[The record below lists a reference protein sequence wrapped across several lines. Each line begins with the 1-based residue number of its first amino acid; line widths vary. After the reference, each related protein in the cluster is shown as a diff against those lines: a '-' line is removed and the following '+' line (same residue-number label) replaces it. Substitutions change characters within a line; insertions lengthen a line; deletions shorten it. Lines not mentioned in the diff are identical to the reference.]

1 MKLCYSPDEIT
12 ATKGD
17 LIEFRRCHFFRML
30 TYYHFAVYTD
40 DCEANQIQTN
50 QPVGDRYTVGVD
62 SPRLFFFTR
71 IVEKTVRNLCNV
83 HGCRVNNLEE
93 AAEERGLRPF
103 RPDVIVERAR
113 EFLREDR
120 LIFYHVLTQNCEH
133 FATKCRYG
141 EAFSLQVSDCC
152 PAPFTFV
159 FRLCSAVRDVCYSRR
174 RPEVYILG
182 RTIDEVRQNE
192 ENMIDI

>member
-1 MKLCYSPDEIT
+1 VNIRLRAAYFYFCINCLS
-12 ATKGD
+12 
-17 LIEFRRCHFFRML
+17 FH
-30 TYYHFAVYTD
+30 YY
-40 DCEANQIQTN
+40 
-50 QPVGDRYTVGVD
+50 RYTVGVD

-71 IVEKTVRNLCNV
+71 IVEKTIRTLCNV

-120 LIFYHVLTQNCEH
+120 FMFYYVLNQNCEH

-141 EAFSLQVSDCC
+141 QAFSLQVSDCC

>member
-1 MKLCYSPDEIT
+1 M
-12 ATKGD
+12 
-17 LIEFRRCHFFRML
+17 
-30 TYYHFAVYTD
+30 
-40 DCEANQIQTN
+40 
-50 QPVGDRYTVGVD
+50 
-62 SPRLFFFTR
+62 
-71 IVEKTVRNLCNV
+71 EKTIRTLCEE

-93 AAEERGLRPF
+93 AADERGLRPF

-120 LIFYHVLTQNCEH
+120 LMFYHVLTQNCEH

-159 FRLCSAVRDVCYSRR
+159 LTWISAIRDVCNSRR
-174 RPEVYILG
+174 RSEVYILG
-182 RTIDEVRQNE
+182 RTVDEVRQNE
-192 ENMIDI
+192 M

>member
-1 MKLCYSPDEIT
+1 VNIRLRAAYFYFCINCLS
-12 ATKGD
+12 
-17 LIEFRRCHFFRML
+17 FH
-30 TYYHFAVYTD
+30 YY
-40 DCEANQIQTN
+40 
-50 QPVGDRYTVGVD
+50 RYTVGVD

-71 IVEKTVRNLCNV
+71 IVEKTIRTLCNE

-120 LIFYHVLTQNCEH
+120 LRFYSLLTQNCEH

-141 EAFSLQVSDCC
+141 QPFSLQVSDCISTLFEFILTLC
-152 PAPFTFV
+152 LDFYHFFYPRV
-159 FRLCSAVRDVCYSRR
+159 FDPWV
-174 RPEVYILG
+174 IMN
-182 RTIDEVRQNE
+182 EVRENE
-192 ENMIDI
+192 NRINNIELF